1 MALRSAPL
9 GLLVLLAVALRES
22 CVGASSH
29 SLKYFLTAISDPSQG
44 LPQFVAVGYM
54 DGQAFVHYDSHS
66 RRMKPRVS
74 WMEKVEK
81 DDPQYRDRNTRN
93 FRGAEEQFRGNLETL
108 RNRYNQSEGFHTIQ
122 MLSGCELCTDGKT
135 KEGFEMHGYDGRT
148 FLTFD
153 TETRTWVAL
162 DLQAQITKRKWDADQ
177 GFNQRKKAYLEEICI
192 EWLGKYL
199 SYEKEMLQRT
209 EPPEVTVNSRTE
221 ADDGME
227 THVCRLDGFYPREID
242 ASWRRDGEVWLEETF
257 HGFLVPNA
265 DGTYH
270 YWLSIRIDPKERG
283 RYRCHVEHDGLP
295 EPLDLALEEPTNSK
309 LYMEFIVG
317 CVMGGFV
324 LVLVVFVVLASKKP
338 RIMEF
343 FKKHQDYY
351 KAAPTSDKG
360 SNSSAQG
367 LFQEVTRTPTVQTR
381 GATRPLSSPIAVE
394 TPSLKREEGRGT
406 AFPACWNQGRFGVFH
421 HCFYR

>member
-1 MALRSAPL
+1 MLEGRGQDGSALGAPRAP
-9 GLLVLLAVALRES
+9 GAAG
-22 CVGASSH
+22 GASSH

-295 EPLDLALEEPTNSK
+295 EPLDLALEGERLVFKLGNGSPHVLKLKIPTLSIWRSFK
-309 LYMEFIVG
+309 CLKQDISG
-317 CVMGGFV
+317 QGG
-324 LVLVVFVVLASKKP
+324 
-338 RIMEF
+338 
-343 FKKHQDYY
+343 
-351 KAAPTSDKG
+351 
-360 SNSSAQG
+360 
-367 LFQEVTRTPTVQTR
+367 
-381 GATRPLSSPIAVE
+381 
-394 TPSLKREEGRGT
+394 SLGRR
-406 AFPACWNQGRFGVFH
+406 GRF
-421 HCFYR
+421 

>member
-209 EPPEVTVNSRTE
+209 APLGPLSG

-295 EPLDLALEEPTNSK
+295 EPLDLALEGER
-309 LYMEFIVG
+309 LQGGEGWFIVG

-343 FKKHQDYY
+343 FSKCGFFWGVGWEECVMEGGWGDFSQVS
-351 KAAPTSDKG
+351 PFVELLLGFFLSC
-360 SNSSAQG
+360 
-367 LFQEVTRTPTVQTR
+367 F
-381 GATRPLSSPIAVE
+381 SSPPGEHVLSQLLAG
-394 TPSLKREEGRGT
+394 TP
-406 AFPACWNQGRFGVFH
+406 V
-421 HCFYR
+421 